1 MAIYQPKGANAD
13 SGAATSAFEVHAT
26 DPDDLGS
33 VRAELAREQ
42 ERLRKLWDA
51 FKSQEDELTRLRG
64 TAGAGAGSTAAL
76 QSTAA
81 DRAADQRTIDSLRRE
96 TELLSGDLRRAGEAQ
111 RNLEE
116 TNGSL
121 REQVRTLEQ
130 AERRAEDRQ
139 RDLDQERERLA
150 KLYIV
155 YEEVEAERARLEQH
169 LKEWDSWY
177 HGVAPHLAEIC
188 RSIGGAPHN

>member
-1 MAIYQPKGANAD
+1 MAVYQPKGATPNGSPA
-13 SGAATSAFEVHAT
+13 STAFEVHAT
-26 DPDDLGS
+26 NAGDLDS

-51 FKSQEDELTRLRG
+51 FKSQEDELTRLR
-64 TAGAGAGSTAAL
+64 AGAGTTSAL
-76 QSTAA
+76 QSTSNANSQ
-81 DRAADQRTIDSLRRE
+81 ADQRTIESLRRE
-96 TELLSGDLRRAGEAQ
+96 TELLTGDLRRAGEAQ
-111 RNLEE
+111 RRIEE
-116 TNGSL
+116 ENVQL
-121 REQVRTLEQ
+121 REQARTLDDV
-130 AERRAEDRQ
+130 ERRASQ
-139 RDLDQERERLA
+139 AQADLEQERERLA
-150 KLYIV
+150 KLYVV

>member
-1 MAIYQPKGANAD
+1 MAVYQPKGNSAP
-13 SGAATSAFEVHAT
+13 STTAFEVRAT
-26 DPDDLGS
+26 TPDDLES
-33 VRAELAREQ
+33 VRAELASEQ

-51 FKSQEDELTRLRG
+51 FKSQEDELSRLRS
-64 TAGAGAGSTAAL
+64 TNGAATAL

-81 DRAADQRTIDSLRRE
+81 TTSAADQRTIESLRRE
-96 TELLSGDLRRAGEAQ
+96 TELLAGDLRRAGEAQ
-111 RNLEE
+111 RRLEE
-116 TNGSL
+116 ENADL
-121 REQVRTLEQ
+121 REQGRSRDEV
-130 AERRAEDRQ
+130 ERRANQ
-139 RDLDQERERLA
+139 FQSDLEQERERLA
-150 KLYIV
+150 KLYVV

>member
-1 MAIYQPKGANAD
+1 MAVYQPKGNA
-13 SGAATSAFEVHAT
+13 TTTTAFEVGA
-26 DPDDLGS
+26 PSPNDLES
-33 VRAELAREQ
+33 VKAELAREQ

-64 TAGAGAGSTAAL
+64 TAGSAATSTAAL

-81 DRAADQRTIDSLRRE
+81 DRAADQRTIESLRRE
-96 TELLSGDLRRAGEAQ
+96 TELLAGDLRRAGEAQ

-116 TNGSL
+116 ANAGQ

-188 RSIGGAPHN
+188 RSIGGAPHT